1 MGDNEMKRT
10 NFIIEEKTAL
20 LVSCVVV
27 SLAGFLIHLANNNPL
42 NFERFFTFLP
52 VSWMMVFVF
61 GFSFKLF
68 LGEK

>member
-1 MGDNEMKRT
+1 MIKQ
-10 NFIIEEKTAL
+10 FISEEKTAL

-42 NFERFFTFLP
+42 NFEKFFTFLP
-52 VSWMMVFVF
+52 VSWLMVFVL

>member
-1 MGDNEMKRT
+1 MGDNEMIKE
-10 NFIIEEKTAL
+10 FISEEKTAL

-27 SLAGFLIHLANNNPL
+27 SLLGFFVHIKMNSPV
-42 NFERFFTFLP
+42 NFESFFTFLP
-52 VSWMMVFVF
+52 VSWLMVFVL